1 MSQTIAN
8 GFDCSMCNEHHPEL
22 PMSMAFASPDFIS
35 KMLPW
40 DQESRCK
47 SSEDWYIVD
56 DSMFYIRGCLE
67 IPVIG
72 GGRPFVLGIWSTL
85 SEDNFDTTME
95 LWSDPA
101 RIDEPPYL
109 GMLANEV
116 PTYTH
121 TRLLQTKVQT
131 RASGER
137 PLIFVPDKHPLGRDQ
152 RDGITRERV
161 IEFAQL
167 VLHGRGD
174 NPYGY
179 LCEK

>member
-1 MSQTIAN
+1 MSQTIAD
-8 GFDCSMCNEHHPEL
+8 GFDCSTCKEHHPEL

-67 IPVIG
+67 IPVVG
-72 GGRPFVLGIWSTL
+72 GGQPFVLGIWSTL
-85 SEDNFDTTME
+85 NENDFDTTME
-95 LWSDPA
+95 LWTDPS
-101 RIDEPPYL
+101 RINEPPYL
-109 GMLANEV
+109 GMLSNDI
-116 PTYTH
+116 PTYTN

-131 RASGER
+131 RQSGER

-152 RDGITRERV
+152 RDGITREKV

-167 VLHGRGD
+167 VLHGRSD